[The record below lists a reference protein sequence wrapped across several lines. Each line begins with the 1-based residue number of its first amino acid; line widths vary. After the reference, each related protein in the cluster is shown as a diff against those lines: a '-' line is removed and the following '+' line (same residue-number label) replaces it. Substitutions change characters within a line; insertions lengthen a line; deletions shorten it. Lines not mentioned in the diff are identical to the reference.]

1 MTRPLFTTILEVTN
15 VATRFG
21 DLLMGQRAPS
31 TAQIAVAVA
40 FAFSCFGLLLFL
52 WNAFGGPV
60 PFAPEGYR
68 VKVPF
73 NEATQLAVE
82 SDVRISNVSVG
93 RVKKIELEDE
103 GENRDL
109 AMATLEIDER
119 YAPIPQ
125 DTLAMLRQKTLLG
138 ETYVELTQGSK
149 DAPKLAEDGS
159 LPPAQVAES
168 VQLDE
173 IFRTFDAPTRAAF
186 QTWMQGAAVAFNNR
200 GADVS
205 AALANLE
212 PLAED
217 ANKLLRVLDTQE
229 QAVQQFIKNTGVVFG
244 ALSERQGQ
252 LRGLIQNSS
261 TVFATTARRNEDLEE
276 TFRALPTFLDES
288 RLTLNRLETFS
299 RDTNPLILQ
308 LRPAGKE
315 LSKVLRQTARVA
327 PDFKGFFVGF
337 RKLAKR
343 ARTGL
348 PALQTLLNTD
358 LPPVLT
364 QFSTFLR
371 QVTPIITAATRYKR
385 EITSF
390 FGNITGATQAAIP
403 SPETGNQPAHYLRT
417 IPAPLSPE
425 VFAVWPTQRLEL
437 NRSAA
442 YAIPGWADALA
453 ATLPAFETRD
463 CAAGATTARSTRRPR
478 RTPPSSPGR
487 SRTSTARP
495 TELFARIQEFAF
507 SGGTAT
513 TGTRQARL
521 HPAGAGELDRRGP
534 RGDQLPARLPGRPL
548 GAGVRACGVST
559 PRAWY
564 WLAFPCLGPCA
575 TRASAA
581 VLGSVTENRA
591 GDAALVGVGELA
603 ALRKKEWY
611 A

>member
-1 MTRPLFTTILEVTN
+1 
-15 VATRFG
+15 
-21 DLLMGQRAPS
+21 MGQRAPS
-31 TAQIAVAVA
+31 TSQIAVAVA

-93 RVKKIELEDE
+93 RVKKIELGEEDSD
-103 GENRDL
+103 NRDL
-109 AMATLEIDER
+109 AVATIEIDED
-119 YAPIPQ
+119 YAPIPE

-138 ETYVELTQGSK
+138 ETYVELTQGSD

-173 IFRTFDAPTRAAF
+173 IFRTFDDRTRAAF
-186 QTWMQGAAVAFNNR
+186 QTWMQGAAVSFKGR

-229 QAVQQFIKNTGVVFG
+229 DAVQQFVKNTGVVFG

-252 LRGLIQNSS
+252 LRGLVQNSS
-261 TVFATTARRNEDLEE
+261 TVFATTADRNEQIEE

-288 RLTLNRLETFS
+288 TKTLNRLETFS

-348 PALQTLLNTD
+348 PALQAILSTD

-364 QFSTFLR
+364 QFSPFLQ

-390 FGNITGATQAAIP
+390 LGNVTGITQASIP
-403 SPETGNQPAHYLRT
+403 QPETNNVAAHYLRVT
-417 IPAPLSPE
+417 NPLSPE
-425 VFAVWPTQRLEL
+425 AFSVWPTNRLQM
-437 NRSAA
+437 NRNAA
-442 YAIPGWADALA
+442 FQIPGWSDAIA
-453 ATLPAFETRD
+453 GGLPSFETRQCPAGD
-463 CAAGATTARSTRRPR
+463 NGTLNAGTAADPDFTARVNPALGNATDLFDDIQDLAYGGGLTTA
-478 RTPPSSPGR
+478 G
-487 SRTSTARP
+487 
-495 TELFARIQEFAF
+495 
-507 SGGTAT
+507 
-513 TGTRQARL
+513 
-521 HPAGAGELDRRGP
+521 
-534 RGDQLPARLPGRPL
+534 
-548 GAGVRACGVST
+548 T
-559 PRAWY
+559 PRPACTQQAPVQSIGQVSETTDY
-564 WLAFPCLGPCA
+564 LHIYQ
-575 TRASAA
+575 
-581 VLGSVTENRA
+581 
-591 GDAALVGVGELA
+591 DAP
-603 ALRKKEWY
+603 
-611 A
+611 

>member
-1 MTRPLFTTILEVTN
+1 
-15 VATRFG
+15 
-21 DLLMGQRAPS
+21 MGQRAPS

-52 WNAFGGPV
+52 WSAFGGPV

-93 RVKKIELEDE
+93 RVKKIELEEEE

-109 AMATLEIDER
+109 ALATIEIDED
-119 YAPIPQ
+119 YAPIPE

-149 DAPKLAEDGS
+149 DAPKLEEGGS
-159 LPPAQVAES
+159 LPAAQVAES

-173 IFRTFDAPTRAAF
+173 IFRTFDEPTRAAF
-186 QTWMQGAAVAFNNR
+186 QTWMQQAALAFAGR
-200 GADVS
+200 GSDVS

-229 QAVQQFIKNTGVVFG
+229 VAVQQFVKNTGVVFG

-252 LRGLIQNSS
+252 LRGLIQNAS
-261 TVFATTARRNEDLEE
+261 TVFATTAQRNQDIEA

-299 RDTNPLILQ
+299 NETNPLILQ
-308 LRPAGKE
+308 LRPSAKE
-315 LSKVLRQTARVA
+315 LSKVLRQTSRVA

-343 ARTGL
+343 SRTGL
-348 PALQTLLNTD
+348 PALRALLSND

-371 QVTPIITAATRYKR
+371 QVTPIIAAATRYKR
-385 EITSF
+385 EITAF
-390 FGNITGATQAAIP
+390 LGNVTGITQATA
-403 SPETGNQPAHYLRT
+403 SAAETDGQPAHYLRVSN
-417 IPAPLSPE
+417 PLTPE
-425 VFAVWPTQRLEL
+425 AFNVWPTGRLQM
-437 NRSAA
+437 NRNAA
-442 YAIPGWADALA
+442 YAIPGWADSVAGG
-453 ATLPAFETRD
+453 LPSFETRQ
-463 CAAGATTARSTRRPR
+463 CAAGENGSFNPATVAADPDFIPRSNPDLNS
-478 RTPPSSPGR
+478 TP
-487 SRTSTARP
+487 AD
-495 TELFARIQEFAF
+495 LAARIDQFAY
-507 SGGTAT
+507 SGTANTAT
-513 TGTRQARL
+513 TLRPPCTQQPPVSSIGEVPEVTDYL
-521 HPAGAGELDRRGP
+521 HIY
-534 RGDQLPARLPGRPL
+534 Q
-548 GAGVRACGVST
+548 
-559 PRAWY
+559 
-564 WLAFPCLGPCA
+564 
-575 TRASAA
+575 
-581 VLGSVTENRA
+581 
-591 GDAALVGVGELA
+591 DAP
-603 ALRKKEWY
+603 
-611 A
+611 